1 MIDREHDLPIKRQA
15 SVLRISRGSVY
26 YLPHSGF
33 VAGWKPENEPQY
45 GFGHCGSFLLPFPA
59 GN

>member
-1 MIDREHDLPIKRQA
+1 MP
-15 SVLRISRGSVY
+15 STVLTKTFRNGSCY
-26 YLPHSGF
+26 GKQLSGMYPHSGF

-45 GFGHCGSFLLPFPA
+45 FGHCGSFLLPFPA